1 MLALKHRAEV
11 ALHACNVRLPT
22 SMCPDY
28 LINPDPRSIYIDE
41 I

>member
-1 MLALKHRAEV
+1 MLVLKNCAEV
-11 ALHACNVRLPT
+11 ALYTCNVRLPT